1 VALRKRRFHRISVND
16 QARGAASDQKFR
28 GASHVKQCTFGGN
41 TMPSCFVI
49 MGFGKK
55 TDFATGRTLDLD
67 KTYKNIIKPAMR
79 DAGYDCV
86 RADEI
91 LHSGV
96 IDEPMYDRLFAADL
110 VVADLSTSNLNATF
124 ELGVRHA
131 LKPRATIIIAEEQ
144 FKQFFDINHIVIRSY
159 SHLGTDIGFDE
170 VMRMRQELQTLAS
183 VLKTNQ
189 AVDSPVYTVLYDL
202 QQPTREAAAAAEV
215 VAMAAQQEPTD
226 KDTYAAKLEIV
237 VEAKNAGDFDLAKKI
252 LRQIYEQQTKPGP
265 DGKVHVPQPRVTQEL
280 ALAIYKAGEKGGPDA
295 ALAAYAE
302 VSELLQQ
309 LCPETTTDPE
319 TLGLWSAIHKRRAE
333 MPSRSDAERRADLDV
348 AIEAAERGFLIR
360 RDYYNGTNLAYLLN
374 LRAFLSSG
382 NDRIA
387 DNVLADRARRQVM
400 EITAKRLE
408 ILAAEKSAPLAEA
421 GGSAPL
427 QEEKYWTAASHAESL
442 IALGDKTGPDLL
454 QKAISSAPA
463 KWMADVTLNQ
473 LEKVQT
479 LLGGMQQKQDR

>member
-1 VALRKRRFHRISVND
+1 
-16 QARGAASDQKFR
+16 
-28 GASHVKQCTFGGN
+28 
-41 TMPSCFVI
+41 MPSCFVI

-67 KTYKNIIKPAMR
+67 KTYKNIIKPAMT

-183 VLKTNQ
+183 VLKANQ

-202 QQPTREAAAAAEV
+202 QQPTRRAVAAAEA
-215 VAMAAQQEPTD
+215 VAIAAQQKAAD
-226 KDTYAAKLEIV
+226 KDTYAAKFEIV

-265 DGKVHVPQPRVTQEL
+265 EGKAHAPQPRITQEL
-280 ALAIYKAGEKGGPDA
+280 ALAIYKAGEKAGPDA
-295 ALAAYAE
+295 ALTAYAE
-302 VSELLQQ
+302 VSDLLQQ
-309 LCPETTTDPE
+309 LRPETTTDPE

-387 DNVLADRARRQVM
+387 DNVLADRARRQVV

-408 ILAAEKSAPLAEA
+408 ILAAEKPAPLAEA
-421 GGSAPL
+421 GGPAPL
-427 QEEKYWTAASHAESL
+427 QDEKYWTAASHAESL
-442 IALGDKTGPDLL
+442 IALGDKAGPDLL

-463 KWMADVTLNQ
+463 KWMADVTLKQ

-479 LLGGMQQKQDR
+479 LLGGMQQKQD